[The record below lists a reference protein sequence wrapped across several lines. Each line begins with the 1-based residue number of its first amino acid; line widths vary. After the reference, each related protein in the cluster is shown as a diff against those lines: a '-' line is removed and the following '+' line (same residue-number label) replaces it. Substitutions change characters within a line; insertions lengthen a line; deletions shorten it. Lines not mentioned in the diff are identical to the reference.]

1 MNRWFE
7 SLFGTHKPVIGM
19 CHLRALPGDPR
30 YDAAGGVRAVV
41 AAARADLRALIDG
54 GVDGVMFSNE
64 FSTPYMLKVEPIV
77 ATSMARVI
85 GELLPDL
92 SIPYGVNVLWDGAA
106 TVELA
111 VAVEAQFVREI
122 FSGVYASDFGLWNPN
137 AGEVVRLRDRLGGSN
152 IRMIYNI
159 APEAAQALGN
169 RPLAEI
175 ARSTV
180 FNCQPDAIC
189 VSGLTAGVETSLD
202 ALRLVKQA
210 VPYTLLLA
218 NTGVR
223 TETVAE
229 QFAVA
234 DGAIVGTTF
243 KVDGTIWNA
252 VDPKRVKTFMIAAR
266 RARESVQGTS

>member
-1 MNRWFE
+1 MSNWLQ
-7 SLFGTHKPVIGM
+7 SLFRTRKPIIGM

-30 YDAAGGVRAVV
+30 YETKSGMRVIID
-41 AAARADLRALIDG
+41 AARADLRALAEG

-77 ATSMARVI
+77 AVAMARVI
-85 GELLPDL
+85 GEVVADL

-137 AGEVVRLRDRLGGSN
+137 AGEVARLRDRLGGN
-152 IRMIYNI
+152 DIRMIYNI
-159 APEAAQALGN
+159 APESARYLGDRALD
-169 RPLAEI
+169 EI

-189 VSGLTAGVETSLD
+189 VSGLIAGAETSLE
-202 ALRLVKQA
+202 ALRVVKQA
-210 VPYTLLLA
+210 VPDTPLFA

-223 TETVAE
+223 ADTVAE

-234 DGAIVGTTF
+234 DGAIVGTAF
-243 KVDGTIWNA
+243 KVDGSLWNP
-252 VDPKRVKTFMIAAR
+252 VDLERVMNFMQAAR
-266 RARESVQGTS
+266 DAR

>member
-1 MNRWFE
+1 MTTWIE
-7 SLFGTHKPVIGM
+7 TLFGTHKPVIGM

-30 YDAAGGVRAVV
+30 YDRVGGLQGVLE
-41 AAARADLRALIDG
+41 AARADLAALIDG

-77 ATSMARVI
+77 PVTMARVI

-92 SIPYGVNVLWDGAA
+92 SVPYGVNVLWDGAA

-137 AGEVVRLRDRLGGSN
+137 AGEVARLRERLGGEA

-159 APEAAQALGN
+159 APEAAIYLAA
-169 RPLAEI
+169 RPIDEI

-189 VSGLTAGVETSLD
+189 VSGLTAGVETNLDSL
-202 ALRLVKQA
+202 RRVKEA
-210 VPYTLLLA
+210 VPDTPLFA

-223 TETVAE
+223 AETVAE
-229 QFAVA
+229 QFAVV
-234 DGAIVGTTF
+234 DGAIVGTAF
-243 KVDGTIWNA
+243 KVDRHVWNA
-252 VDPKRVKTFMIAAR
+252 IDRLHVVEFMQAAR
-266 RARESVQGTS
+266 AAR